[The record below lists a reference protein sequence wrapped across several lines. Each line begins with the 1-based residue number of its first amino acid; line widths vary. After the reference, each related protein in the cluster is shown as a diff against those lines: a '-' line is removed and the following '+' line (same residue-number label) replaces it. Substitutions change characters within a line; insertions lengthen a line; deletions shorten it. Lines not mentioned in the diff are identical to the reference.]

1 MARPRPESLPAAYS
15 IGVVARLT
23 GIHPETLRIWQR
35 RYGLVEPKRSA
46 GGSRLYSDAD
56 VHRLSLVKRL
66 VDAGHAV
73 RLVASL
79 SVEEL
84 EARVGTMLALEPSPS
99 AEQPC
104 RAAVVGETLPVRL
117 RQEVNDLDGVQIVG
131 AWTDQRELAGH
142 ARELGVAVLLLEY
155 ETVQPETAAQVRGL
169 VADAGAQGAVVVFGF
184 GARPALRALE
194 QAGVQCLQ
202 APVTA
207 AEIRRACFAV
217 RGRHPGEA
225 PLPAAAPV
233 RRFTPEQLARV
244 SATGPSIAC
253 ECPLHLA
260 DLINSLAAF
269 ETYST
274 QCQSRNPQDAQV
286 HAMLHATTA
295 AARAQLEQAL
305 ERVLAHEGIAL

>member
-1 MARPRPESLPAAYS
+1 MAQPTPESQPPAYP

-23 GIHPETLRIWQR
+23 GVHPETLRIWQR
-35 RYGLVEPKRSA
+35 RYGLVEPKRTA

-56 VHRLSLVKRL
+56 VHRLRLVKRL

-79 SVEEL
+79 SIEAL
-84 EARVGTMLALEPSPS
+84 EARVETMLAPEPSPL
-99 AEQPC
+99 AAQPC
-104 RAAVVGETLPVRL
+104 RAAVAGETLPVRL
-117 RQEVNDLDGVQIVG
+117 EQEVSDLDGVQIVG
-131 AWTDQRELAGH
+131 AWTDQHELAGH

-155 ETVQPETAAQVRGL
+155 ETVQPETAVQVRSL

-207 AEIRRACFAV
+207 AEIRRACLDV
-217 RGRHPGEA
+217 RGRHPRAEA
-225 PLPAAAPV
+225 PPAAGLA
-233 RRFTPEQLARV
+233 RRFTPGQLARV
-244 SATGPSIAC
+244 AATAPSIAC
-253 ECPLHLA
+253 ECPHHLA
-260 DLINSLAAF
+260 ALINSLAAF
-269 ETYST
+269 ETYSA
-274 QCQSRNPQDAQV
+274 QCESRNPQDAQV

-295 AARAQLEQAL
+295 AVRAQFEQAL